1 MADGPAGPEPA
12 APASGP
18 GAAPAAAFVPSG
30 PFLAAPFA
38 EAGAVVS
45 HAPPLNGA
53 SSAAFSPAPYWKMS
67 MMVNVL

>member
-12 APASGP
+12 VPASVP
-18 GAAPAAAFVPSG
+18 GAAPAAASVPAA

-38 EAGAVVS
+38 EATAAVS

-53 SSAAFSPAPYWKMS
+53 SSTAFSQAPHWKVN
-67 MMVNVL
+67 MMVSIL